1 GLRELVLKD
10 DLSLLKLKRVSLV
23 EYDLFEKR
31 WFGIK
36 IIPGSSNSVKL
47 SLKGVTLSY
56 SVSHAV
62 VDVDSFKSLHTLEVV
77 LLSDTTQTRSY
88 QLVLS
93 GSETLEKEVVDN
105 DIESEV
111 VVGLSEEFQ
120 EGIMVDVLS
129 RVEQK
134 SSGN

>member
-1 GLRELVLKD
+1 
-10 DLSLLKLKRVSLV
+10 
-23 EYDLFEKR
+23 
-31 WFGIK
+31 
-36 IIPGSSNSVKL
+36 
-47 SLKGVTLSY
+47 
-56 SVSHAV
+56 
-62 VDVDSFKSLHTLEVV
+62 TLEVV

>member
-1 GLRELVLKD
+1 MF
-10 DLSLLKLKRVSLV
+10 LLK
-23 EYDLFEKR
+23 
-31 WFGIK
+31 
-36 IIPGSSNSVKL
+36 SSQ
-47 SLKGVTLSY
+47 
-56 SVSHAV
+56 
-62 VDVDSFKSLHTLEVV
+62 SLHTLEVV

-105 DIESEV
+105 GIESEV

-120 EGIMVDVLS
+120 EGNMVDALS